1 MRRVLVV
8 ACCAAFTVLGGVQ
21 ASAQVLP
28 PPGYPRAEPVGVDH
42 LVDVWGG
49 LRALTA
55 QGW

>member
-8 ACCAAFTVLGGVQ
+8 ACCAAFTVLGGAQ

-28 PPGYPRAEPVGVDH
+28 PPDYPRAEPVGVAQ
-42 LVDVWGG
+42 LVDVWAG
-49 LRALTA
+49 LKALTA